1 MIVNY
6 IANNVY
12 KMIKNIIFDFGAV
25 LVDWDRHYL
34 YDDYFKTPE
43 ARELF
48 ERNTGRKGLTYLE
61 MSNWF
66 LDNVCTIPWNA
77 QMDGGKPLEQGTNE
91 LVAQFP
97 EWEKPIRMFFDEW
110 IKMFHGA
117 IDGMYEIVSELKQK
131 GYALYGLSNWAA
143 ATFDKYVGP
152 NFPVFQLLEG
162 MVVSGHEFCI
172 KPDEK
177 IYRLLLD
184 RYNLKPEE
192 SVFVDD
198 SIPNLEGAARLG
210 IHTYHFTNAATFKAD
225 LDKIINND

>member
-1 MIVNY
+1 
-6 IANNVY
+6 
-12 KMIKNIIFDFGAV
+12 MIKNIIFDFGAV
-25 LVDWDRHYL
+25 LVDRDRQYL
-34 YDDYFKTPE
+34 SDDYLKTEE

-48 ERNTGRKGLTYLE
+48 ERNTGRHGLTYLE

-66 LDNVCTIPWNA
+66 LDNICTIPWNA

-97 EWEKPIRMFFDEW
+97 EWEKPIRMFFGEW
-110 IKMFHGA
+110 IRMFHGA
-117 IDGMYEIVSELKQK
+117 IDGMYEIVSELKRK

-152 NFPVFQLLEG
+152 NFAVFRLLDG
-162 MVVSGHEFCI
+162 MVVSGHEYCI

-192 SVFVDD
+192 SVFIDD
-198 SIPNLEGAARLG
+198 SLPNLEGAARLG
-210 IHTYHFTNAATFKAD
+210 IHTYHFTDAKTFRAD

>member
-1 MIVNY
+1 
-6 IANNVY
+6 
-12 KMIKNIIFDFGAV
+12 MIKNIIFDFGAV

-34 YDDYFKTPE
+34 YDEYFKTQE

-61 MSNWF
+61 MSQWF
-66 LDNVCTIPWNA
+66 LDNICTIPWNA

-97 EWEKPIRMFFDEW
+97 GWEKPIRMFFGEW

-117 IDGMYEIVSELKQK
+117 IDGMYEVVKDLKQR
-131 GYALYGLSNWAA
+131 GYHLYGLSNWAA

-152 NFPVFQLLEG
+152 NFPVFRLLEG

-184 RYNLKPEE
+184 RYGLKPEE

-198 SIPNLEGAARLG
+198 SVPNLEGAARLG
-210 IHTYHFTNAATFKAD
+210 IHTCHFTGVASFLSD

>member
-1 MIVNY
+1 
-6 IANNVY
+6 
-12 KMIKNIIFDFGAV
+12 MIKNIIFDFGAV

-34 YDDYFKTPE
+34 YDEYFKTDE
-43 ARELF
+43 ARLLF
-48 ERNTGRKGLTYLE
+48 EKNTGMRGKTSLE

-66 LDNVCTIPWNA
+66 LDNICTLEWNV

-91 LVAQFP
+91 LVAIHP
-97 EWEKPIRMFFDEW
+97 EWEKPVRMFFGEW
-110 IKMFHGA
+110 IRMFHGA
-117 IDGMYEIVSELKQK
+117 IDGMYEIVSDLKKQ
-131 GYALYGLSNWAA
+131 GYKLYGLSNWAA

-152 NFPVFQLLEG
+152 KFPVFQLLEG

-184 RYNLKPEE
+184 RYDLKPEE

-210 IHTYHFTNAATFKAD
+210 IHTYHFTDAKTFKAD
-225 LDKIINND
+225 LDKIINNG

>member
-1 MIVNY
+1 
-6 IANNVY
+6 
-12 KMIKNIIFDFGAV
+12 MIKNIIFDFGAV

-34 YDDYFKTPE
+34 YDEYFKTDE

-48 ERNTGRKGLTYLE
+48 ERNTGRKGVPPLE
-61 MSNWF
+61 MSQWF
-66 LDNVCTIPWNA
+66 LDNIVTIPWNA
-77 QMDGGKPLEQGTNE
+77 QMDGGKPPEQGTNE
-91 LVAQFP
+91 LVAIHP
-97 EWEKPIRMFFDEW
+97 EWEKPIRLFFGEW
-110 IKMFHGA
+110 IRMFHGA
-117 IDGMYEIVSELKQK
+117 IDGMYEIVADLKQR
-131 GYALYGLSNWAA
+131 GYHLYGLSNWAA

-184 RYNLKPEE
+184 RYNLNPSE
-192 SVFVDD
+192 SVFIDD

-210 IHTYHFTNAATFKAD
+210 IHTYHFTDAKTFAAD
-225 LDKIINND
+225 LDRIINID

>member
-1 MIVNY
+1 
-6 IANNVY
+6 
-12 KMIKNIIFDFGAV
+12 MIKNIIFDFGAV

-34 YDDYFKTPE
+34 YDDYFKTQE

-61 MSNWF
+61 M
-66 LDNVCTIPWNA
+66 
-77 QMDGGKPLEQGTNE
+77 
-91 LVAQFP
+91 
-97 EWEKPIRMFFDEW
+97 
-110 IKMFHGA
+110 
-117 IDGMYEIVSELKQK
+117 
-131 GYALYGLSNWAA
+131 SNWAA